1 MGVDK
6 FGCSPTSQ
14 NVANVGRLSHE
25 YLNYNFLRKG
35 QAIDMNGQI
44 ISNPGSAKS
53 PVDAVRQVNVDEKF
67 FRRGRPIDAGKQPIT
82 NVPLP
87 VSESDEATKEY
98 VDSKSIVGRY
108 LNVDGHSVRNVNQNP
123 IHADKVFQ
131 NNGSRSIFFP
141 GMVALQQ

>member
-1 MGVDK
+1 
-6 FGCSPTSQ
+6 
-14 NVANVGRLSHE
+14 VGRLSHE

-44 ISNPGSAKS
+44 ISKLGSAKS
-53 PVDAVRQVNVDEKF
+53 PEDAVRRVYVNEKF
-67 FRRGRPIDAGKQPIT
+67 FRRGRPIDAGKQLIT

-87 VSESDEATKEY
+87 VNESDVAAKEY

-108 LNVDGHSVRNVNQNP
+108 LNMDGHSVRNVNMNP
-123 IHADKVFQ
+123 IHADEVFR

-141 GMVALQQ
+141 GMVALQQWLVI